1 MQLSAYTLFIICSHL
16 FIKSQPFRSI
26 ETAGL
31 FLVIF
36 DILFFNYYYWISD
49 NDFIKNIHP
58 VSVTD
63 ENNVVLTTILAASV
77 SSPSIFFAIMYD
89 VGVHGEASIITIAMS
104 FWSRKPKYA
113 ATGRKIP
120 ARTTSFISRFN
131 LCKCFSALKCRTN

>member
-58 VSVTD
+58 VSVTLD
-63 ENNVVLTTILAASV
+63 NTVVKTTILDDNT
-77 SSPSIFFAIMYD
+77 SSLSILFAI
-89 VGVHGEASIITIAMS
+89 T
-104 FWSRKPKYA
+104 
-113 ATGRKIP
+113 
-120 ARTTSFISRFN
+120 
-131 LCKCFSALKCRTN
+131 